1 MGTTTNNG
9 WPTPVATDLVKDG
22 WEAIK
27 DLGDAID
34 TTLGVYSPATP
45 MGVHLST
52 VAFSGVA
59 SQSVNDVFSAT
70 YDNYRILINITT
82 VTSTAVDLRMRMR
95 VSGSDNSA
103 SNYYFAG
110 AVNYAS
116 GAAQALLGGNPG
128 DNWDIARLATSGGSC
143 VIDLISPFL
152 TDSTKF
158 NARGTN
164 RKPSP
169 PEAQHTAGEMTVTTS
184 YTGFTIY
191 PSANNLTGTIR
202 VYGFAN

>member
-1 MGTTTNNG
+1 MMF
-9 WPTPVATDLVKDG
+9 LVQLMTII
-22 WEAIK
+22 E
-27 DLGDAID
+27 L
-34 TTLGVYSPATP
+34 
-45 MGVHLST
+45 
-52 VAFSGVA
+52 
-59 SQSVNDVFSAT
+59 
-70 YDNYRILINITT
+70 LINITT